1 MALSQK
7 HTLRIVAVGSSST
20 QGTGASSPSKAY
32 PAQLDAILEQRFPG
46 AKIEVINK
54 GIGGE
59 TAAGTVA
66 RLDRDVLSFRPDLVI
81 WQLGTNDALRNVD
94 PKTFGTEVVEGIR
107 RVRESGADLLLLEP
121 ESLPRRRRI
130 RPMPPM
136 STPVRAGCG
145 AWPAGF
151 PAERGDEI
159 LARQ

>member
-1 MALSQK
+1 MTGAGWRLLQCQPSKRSWNMIRKAFFAFCLGTTGISLGLVILVMGAGAASAQASDICAAPAHVAAASVQQLPRTSVALSQK

-66 RLDRDVLSFRPDLVI
+66 RLDRDVLSFRP
-81 WQLGTNDALRNVD
+81 
-94 PKTFGTEVVEGIR
+94 
-107 RVRESGADLLLLEP
+107 
-121 ESLPRRRRI
+121 
-130 RPMPPM
+130 
-136 STPVRAGCG
+136 
-145 AWPAGF
+145 
-151 PAERGDEI
+151 I
-159 LARQ
+159 L